1 MQEKPLTATIII
13 FLCSI
18 LIAAI
23 INLITSVIII
33 FHNTRD
39 RKRQKEKQEKDWD
52 NNQVTRR
59 KFLSKYT
66 LPESVL
72 CLKNGEKDA
81 IIAEL
86 PQIVSGIYM
95 YRSPSSKYNA
105 NDWIPYPNPAIIF
118 MNRFAI
124 CTHTFDHCLE
134 IVENLKVH
142 GINVAADSFE
152 LEEKLKMGRN
162 DK

>member
-1 MQEKPLTATIII
+1 MQNP
-13 FLCSI
+13 
-18 LIAAI
+18 LIATFAI
-23 INLITSVIII
+23 FFASTLISVVTNRITDDIDKIILKKKENRRI
-33 FHNTRD
+33 
-39 RKRQKEKQEKDWD
+39 EKQKKDWD
-52 NNQVTRR
+52 NNQIVRR

-118 MNRFAI
+118 MDRFAI
-124 CTHTFDHCLE
+124 CAHFLI
-134 IVENLKVH
+134 IVLRLSR
-142 GINVAADSFE
+142 I
-152 LEEKLKMGRN
+152 
-162 DK
+162 

>member
-1 MQEKPLTATIII
+1 MQNPIIATFAI
-13 FLCSI
+13 FFVSI
-18 LIAAI
+18 LISVVTNRITDIIDKAI
-23 INLITSVIII
+23 LK
-33 FHNTRD
+33 
-39 RKRQKEKQEKDWD
+39 RKENRRIEKQKKDWD
-52 NNQVTRR
+52 NNQIIRR

-105 NDWIPYPNPAIIF
+105 NDWIPYKNPAVIF
-118 MNRFAI
+118 IDRFAI
-124 CTHTFDHCLE
+124 CTHTFNHCLE
-134 IVENLKVH
+134 IVENLKVC
-142 GINVAADSFE
+142 GMNVVADPFE
-152 LEEKLKMGRN
+152 LEEKLKIG
-162 DK
+162 KK

>member
-1 MQEKPLTATIII
+1 MQNP
-13 FLCSI
+13 
-18 LIAAI
+18 LIATFTIFFVSALI
-23 INLITSVIII
+23 SVVTNRITDVINKVILK
-33 FHNTRD
+33 
-39 RKRQKEKQEKDWD
+39 RKENRRIEKQKKDWD
-52 NNQVTRR
+52 NNQIIRR

-81 IIAEL
+81 IIAKL
-86 PQIVSGIYM
+86 PHFIFGIYI

-118 MNRFAI
+118 MDRFAI

-134 IVENLKVH
+134 IVDNLKVC
-142 GINVAADSFE
+142 GVNVAADSFE
-152 LEEKLKMGRN
+152 LEEKIKNG
-162 DK
+162 KK

>member
-1 MQEKPLTATIII
+1 MQERPLTAT
-13 FLCSI
+13 
-18 LIAAI
+18 
-23 INLITSVIII
+23 VIII
-33 FHNTRD
+33 LTSMLLVAVVNFILSIMKAITDIKHKNIE
-39 RKRQKEKQEKDWD
+39 KEKQEKMWKA
-52 NNQVTRR
+52 NEPTRN
-59 KFLSKYT
+59 KFLIKYS

-72 CLKNGEKDA
+72 YLKSGEKDA

-86 PQIVSGIYM
+86 PQIISGIYI

-105 NDWIPYPNPAIIF
+105 DDWIPYPNPAVIF
-118 MNRFAI
+118 IDRFAI

-142 GINVAADSFE
+142 GVNVAADPFE

-162 DK
+162 GK

>member
-1 MQEKPLTATIII
+1 MQNP
-13 FLCSI
+13 
-18 LIAAI
+18 LIATFAI
-23 INLITSVIII
+23 FFISTLISVVTNRVTDVIDKVIL
-33 FHNTRD
+33 
-39 RKRQKEKQEKDWD
+39 KRKEKQRIEKQKKDWD
-52 NNQVTRR
+52 NNQIVRR

-118 MNRFAI
+118 IDRFAI

-134 IVENLKVH
+134 IVDNLKVC
-142 GINVAADSFE
+142 GVNVAADLFE
-152 LEEKLKMGRN
+152 LEEKLKM
-162 DK
+162 